1 MMYFPHRLTSM
12 LTQLD
17 YGTQIIGFKVSF
29 KQGNDYYETPLVSK
43 TFSVVSG
50 PGQSYQSS
58 GSSSSSSGSNGAS
71 QTPSLVTCLTS
82 IILIIVVIVVG
93 CTVLYTVEKTAEG
106 IMSKDVIV
114 TQNVS
119 KTYGKPPLQVF
130 ALRET
135 NLQIEQGDYIAI
147 IGPSGSG
154 KSTLMNLLG
163 CLDKPTTG
171 NIFIDGKDVSTL
183 NENELARIRRE
194 KIGFIFQKYNL
205 IPTLNALEN
214 VELSMGFAGVDS
226 QTRTAKAKQLLE
238 LVELSKR
245 LTHKPSEMSGGE
257 QQRVAI
263 ARALA
268 NNPSIILADEP
279 TGNVDTK
286 SGENIMN
293 ILEEVNRKG
302 ETIIVVTHN
311 MAIAQRAKRVLR
323 IQDGVVKEEHV

>member
-1 MMYFPHRLTSM
+1 
-12 LTQLD
+12 
-17 YGTQIIGFKVSF
+17 
-29 KQGNDYYETPLVSK
+29 
-43 TFSVVSG
+43 
-50 PGQSYQSS
+50 
-58 GSSSSSSGSNGAS
+58 
-71 QTPSLVTCLTS
+71 
-82 IILIIVVIVVG
+82 
-93 CTVLYTVEKTAEG
+93 
-106 IMSKDVIV
+106 MSKDVII
-114 TQNVS
+114 TQNIS
-119 KTYGKPPLQVF
+119 KTYGRPPLQVF

-135 NLQIEQGDYIAI
+135 NLQIKQGDYIAI

-163 CLDKPTTG
+163 CLDKPSSG
-171 NIFIDGKDVSTL
+171 KIFIDGKDVSLL

-226 QTRTAKAKQLLE
+226 QLRTAKAKKLLE
-238 LVELSKR
+238 MVELSKR
-245 LTHKPSEMSGGE
+245 MTHKPSEMSGGE

-268 NNPSIILADEP
+268 NDPSIILADEP

-293 ILEEVNRKG
+293 ILEEVNRRG

-311 MAIAQRAKRVLR
+311 LAIAQRAKRVLR
-323 IQDGVVKEEHV
+323 IQDGLVQEEHV

>member
-1 MMYFPHRLTSM
+1 MTDEVII
-12 LTQLD
+12 TQD
-17 YGTQIIGFKVSF
+17 I
-29 KQGNDYYETPLVSK
+29 
-43 TFSVVSG
+43 
-50 PGQSYQSS
+50 
-58 GSSSSSSGSNGAS
+58 
-71 QTPSLVTCLTS
+71 
-82 IILIIVVIVVG
+82 
-93 CTVLYTVEKTAEG
+93 
-106 IMSKDVIV
+106 
-114 TQNVS
+114 S

-130 ALRET
+130 ALRPT
-135 NLQIEQGDYIAI
+135 TLQIKKGDYIAI

-163 CLDKPTTG
+163 CLDKPTAG
-171 NIFIDGKDVSTL
+171 KIFIDGSDVSKL

-205 IPTLNALEN
+205 IPTLNAMEN

-226 QTRTAKAKQLLE
+226 QQRTAKAKQLLQ
-238 LVELSKR
+238 LVDLSKR

-268 NNPSIILADEP
+268 NDPSIILADEP

-286 SGENIMN
+286 SGENIMS
-293 ILEEVNRKG
+293 ILEEVNRRG

-323 IQDGVVKEEHV
+323 IQDGVVKEEYV

>member
-1 MMYFPHRLTSM
+1 M
-12 LTQLD
+12 
-17 YGTQIIGFKVSF
+17 
-29 KQGNDYYETPLVSK
+29 
-43 TFSVVSG
+43 
-50 PGQSYQSS
+50 
-58 GSSSSSSGSNGAS
+58 
-71 QTPSLVTCLTS
+71 
-82 IILIIVVIVVG
+82 
-93 CTVLYTVEKTAEG
+93 EKTKEG
-106 IMSKDVIV
+106 MMSKDVIV

-130 ALRET
+130 ALRDT
-135 NLQIEQGDYIAI
+135 NLHIQKGDYIAI

-163 CLDKPTTG
+163 CLDKPSSG
-171 NIFIDGKDVSTL
+171 KIFIDGSDVSTL

-205 IPTLNALEN
+205 IPTLSALEN

-226 QTRTAKAKQLLE
+226 QTRTTKAKQLLE

-245 LTHKPSEMSGGE
+245 LIHKPSEMSGGE

-279 TGNVDTK
+279 TGNVDSK
-286 SGENIMN
+286 SGDNIMR
-293 ILEEVNRKG
+293 ILENVNKKG

-323 IQDGVVKEEHV
+323 IQDGEVREEHV

>member
-1 MMYFPHRLTSM
+1 
-12 LTQLD
+12 
-17 YGTQIIGFKVSF
+17 
-29 KQGNDYYETPLVSK
+29 
-43 TFSVVSG
+43 
-50 PGQSYQSS
+50 
-58 GSSSSSSGSNGAS
+58 
-71 QTPSLVTCLTS
+71 
-82 IILIIVVIVVG
+82 
-93 CTVLYTVEKTAEG
+93 
-106 IMSKDVIV
+106 MSKDVIV
-114 TQNVS
+114 TENIS

-135 NLQIEQGDYIAI
+135 NLHIRQGDYIAI

-163 CLDKPTTG
+163 CLDKPSSG
-171 NIFIDGKDVSTL
+171 KIFIDGKDVSML
-183 NENELARIRRE
+183 NETELARIRRE

-226 QTRTAKAKQLLE
+226 QKRTVRAKKLLE
-238 LVELSKR
+238 MVELSKR

-279 TGNVDTK
+279 TGNVDSK

-293 ILEEVNRKG
+293 ILEEVNQRG

-311 MAIAQRAKRVLR
+311 MAIAKRAKRVLQ
-323 IQDGVVKEEHV
+323 IHDGLVEEQHV

>member
-1 MMYFPHRLTSM
+1 
-12 LTQLD
+12 
-17 YGTQIIGFKVSF
+17 
-29 KQGNDYYETPLVSK
+29 
-43 TFSVVSG
+43 
-50 PGQSYQSS
+50 
-58 GSSSSSSGSNGAS
+58 
-71 QTPSLVTCLTS
+71 
-82 IILIIVVIVVG
+82 
-93 CTVLYTVEKTAEG
+93 
-106 IMSKDVIV
+106 MSKDVIV

-226 QTRTAKAKQLLE
+226 QTRTTKAKKLLE

>member
-1 MMYFPHRLTSM
+1 
-12 LTQLD
+12 
-17 YGTQIIGFKVSF
+17 
-29 KQGNDYYETPLVSK
+29 
-43 TFSVVSG
+43 
-50 PGQSYQSS
+50 
-58 GSSSSSSGSNGAS
+58 
-71 QTPSLVTCLTS
+71 
-82 IILIIVVIVVG
+82 
-93 CTVLYTVEKTAEG
+93 VEKTAEG

-135 NLQIEQGDYIAI
+135 NLHIKQGDYIAI

-163 CLDKPTTG
+163 CLDKPSSG
-171 NIFIDGKDVSTL
+171 NIFIDGNDVSTL

-226 QTRTAKAKQLLE
+226 QARTEIAKKLLE
-238 LVELSKR
+238 MVELSKR

-268 NNPSIILADEP
+268 NSPSIILADEP

-286 SGENIMN
+286 SGDNIMN

-311 MAIAQRAKRVLR
+311 MAIAQRANRVLR
-323 IQDGVVKEEHV
+323 IQDGVVQEGHV